1 MLIFN
6 LFRENYNTLLTTR
19 KEIIVCLFIAFLL
32 SVTASFS
39 QDTISMGDS
48 VSRFSEDTLVTS
60 IEKNLSDTVLTDT
73 LIADSLAHIAAKKE
87 KKDFLEAE
95 VRYSADDSFRIVLS
109 EQKIYLYKNAKVDYQ
124 NINLEA
130 SFVEFDMGNNTV
142 MAAGLADTTGVL
154 QGKPVFTQ
162 DNEKFTSDTLKYNFK
177 SRKGVIKNIVTQQ
190 GEGYLHSR
198 QTKRLSDGEIHVKG
212 GKYTT
217 CDAPHPHFYIG
228 LTKAIA
234 IPKDRIVSGPAFLV
248 MEDIPLPIALPFG
261 FFPNT
266 TKRASGL
273 IIPKYGT
280 EKTRGYFL
288 RDGGWYFA
296 LNDYVDVT
304 LLGTIYSRG
313 TWGLSST
320 AGYRKRYKF
329 NGHFDA
335 QYFRN
340 QILDGNETERK
351 GSKDFRVTWRH
362 SQDPKAN
369 PSQNFSASVNFSTR
383 SYEANHSTNMND
395 YLTNTKT
402 SSISYSK
409 NWSGRPFNFSASL
422 NHSQNS
428 QTGQVDVNFP
438 NMVFNVN
445 RLYPFRTKKS
455 TGSYKWFQNIQ
466 ISYNAKLENRI
477 NTIDSLFFTQQTLRS
492 MKNGFSHSIPVSL
505 TNIKLLNL
513 INITPGLSYDGVL
526 YTSYINKRI
535 ASDSAYYYNLNT
547 GQLSIDTF
555 RQITYA
561 HALKPSIG
569 VSVSP
574 KIYARF
580 TSKKSDS
587 YFSALRH
594 VITPSA
600 SFSYIPDLSGIM
612 PDYYRTI
619 AYPRTMS
626 GQTKEIKY
634 SVYENYIYGTPV
646 LPGQSG
652 SVNLSLSNNIEMKVR
667 PKSDT
672 TGKDKKISLLDNLN
686 FSTSYN
692 PFADQ
697 FKWST
702 LNMTGSTR
710 LFNNNLSVNFGATFD
725 PYALDSSKKSR
736 INTFQYE
743 QNRKFFRTTRAYI
756 NMGFSLK
763 SKAGSSSSSVDKE
776 GESLSDITTERPVIE
791 NPLDESAGLYYG
803 DYVDFKVP
811 WSIRV
816 DYSWNYN
823 KSLSTASYTHTI
835 RISGDLSL
843 TPKWKIGG
851 NTGYDFVA
859 RKMSVTNISIHR
871 DLHCWEM
878 RFTVV
883 PFGDRKSYSFTIN
896 AKTAILRDL
905 KYDKRRS
912 WYDNF

>member
-1 MLIFN
+1 MLMFN
-6 LFRENYNTLLTTR
+6 LFRKNNNTLLTTK
-19 KEIIVCLFIAFLL
+19 KEKSACLLVLFLL
-32 SVTASFS
+32 SVTVSFS
-39 QDTISMGDS
+39 QETTSIGDS
-48 VSRFSEDTLVTS
+48 VYHFSKDTLITLT
-60 IEKNLSDTVLTDT
+60 ENNLSDTILTDT
-73 LIADSLAHIAAKKE
+73 LMTDSLAHAAAKRE
-87 KKDFLEAE
+87 RKDFLETE

-130 SFVEFDMGNNTV
+130 SYVEFSMGDNTI
-142 MAAGLADTTGVL
+142 MAAGLTDTTGVI

-190 GEGYLHSR
+190 GEGYLHSK

-217 CDAPHPHFYIG
+217 CDASHPHFYIG

-234 IPKDRIVSGPAFLV
+234 IPKDKIVSGPAFLV
-248 MEDIPLPIALPFG
+248 MEDIPLPLALPFG

-266 TKRASGL
+266 TQRASGL

-288 RDGGWYFA
+288 RDGGWYLA
-296 LNDYVDVT
+296 LNDYIDIT

-313 TWGLSST
+313 TWGLSTT

-329 NGHFDA
+329 SGHFDA

-340 QILDGNETERK
+340 QILDGNEIERK

-369 PSQNFSASVNFSTR
+369 PTQKFSASVNFSTR

-409 NWSGRPFNFSASL
+409 DWTGRPFHFYASL

-445 RLYPFRTKKS
+445 SIYPFRTKKS

-466 ISYNAKLENRI
+466 ISYNAKLDNRI
-477 NTIDSLFFTQQTLRS
+477 NTVDSLFFTQQTLRN
-492 MKNGFSHSIPVSL
+492 MKNGFSHTIPVSL

-513 INITPGLSYDGVL
+513 INITPRLSYEGVL

-535 ASDSAYYYNLNT
+535 SGDSAYYYNLNA

-569 VSVSP
+569 ISLSP

-594 VITPSA
+594 VITPTA
-600 SFSYIPDLSGIM
+600 SFSYVPDLTGIM
-612 PDYYRTI
+612 PNYYRTI
-619 AYPRTMS
+619 VYPYTIT
-626 GQTKEIKY
+626 GQTKEMKY

-652 SVNLSLSNNIEMKVR
+652 SVNLTLSNNIEMKVR
-667 PKSDT
+667 PKADT
-672 TGKDKKISLLDNLN
+672 TGKDKKVSILDNLD
-686 FSTSYN
+686 FSASYN

-702 LNMTGSTR
+702 VNMTGSTR

-725 PYALDSSKKSR
+725 PYALDSLKKNR
-736 INTFQYE
+736 INTFQFT

-763 SKAGSSSSSVDKE
+763 SGAGKSASTVKTQ

-791 NPLDESAGLYYG
+791 NPLDESSGLYYG

-816 DYSWNYN
+816 DYSWNYS
-823 KSLSTASYTHTI
+823 KSLSTASFMHTI

-851 NTGYDFVA
+851 NTGYDFIA
-859 RKMSVTNISIHR
+859 RKMSITNISIHR

>member
-1 MLIFN
+1 MLMFN
-6 LFRENYNTLLTTR
+6 LFRKNSNRLLTTI
-19 KEIIVCLFIAFLL
+19 KEKITCFMALFLFT
-32 SVTASFS
+32 VTASFS
-39 QDTISMGDS
+39 QEAVSRVDS
-48 VSRFSEDTLVTS
+48 VYHFHEDSLFLSRGVL
-60 IEKNLSDTVLTDT
+60 LSDSVLTDT
-73 LIADSLAHIAAKKE
+73 ASSDTLAPGSAGKE
-87 KKDFLEAE
+87 KKDFLEAK
-95 VRYSADDSFRIVLS
+95 VTYSADDSFRIVLS

-130 SFVEFDMGNNTV
+130 SYVEFNMGDNTI
-142 MAAGLADTTGVL
+142 MAAGLKDTAEL
-154 QGKPVFTQ
+154 IQGKPVFTQ
-162 DNEKFTSDTLKYNFK
+162 GNEKFTSDTIKYNFR

-217 CDAPHPHFYIG
+217 CDASHPHFYIG

-234 IPKDRIVSGPAFLV
+234 IPKDKIVSGPAFLV
-248 MEDIPLPIALPFG
+248 MEDIPLPVALPFG

-266 TKRASGL
+266 TQRASGL
-273 IIPKYGT
+273 IIPKYGV

-296 LNDYVDVT
+296 LNDYIDVT
-304 LLGTIYSRG
+304 LLGTIYTRG
-313 TWGLSST
+313 TWGLSTT
-320 AGYRKRYKF
+320 AGYRKRYRF

-340 QILDGNETERK
+340 QILDGNEVERK

-369 PSQNFSASVNFSTR
+369 PTQNFSASVNFSTR

-445 RLYPFRTKKS
+445 RLYPFRTKKA
-455 TGSYKWFQNIQ
+455 TGTYKWFQNIQ
-466 ISYNAKLENRI
+466 ISYNAKLDNRI
-477 NTIDSLFFTQQTLRS
+477 STTDSMFFTEQTLRT
-492 MKNGFSHSIPVSL
+492 MKNGFSHTIPVSL

-526 YTSYINKRI
+526 YTSYINKSI
-535 ASDSAYYYNLNT
+535 SGDSAYYYNLNT
-547 GQLSIDTF
+547 GQLTIDTF

-561 HALKPSIG
+561 HAIRPSIG
-569 VSVSP
+569 VSVNP
-574 KIYARF
+574 KLYARF
-580 TSKKSDS
+580 TSKRSDS

-600 SFSYIPDLSGIM
+600 SFSYVPDLTGIM
-612 PDYYRTI
+612 PNYYRTV
-619 AYPRTMS
+619 AYPRSMT

-652 SVNLSLSNNIEMKVR
+652 SVNLSLNNNIEMKVR
-667 PKSDT
+667 PKTDT
-672 TGKDKKISLLDNLN
+672 TGKDKKVSILDNLS
-686 FSTSYN
+686 FSASYN
-692 PFADQ
+692 PFAEQ
-697 FKWST
+697 FRWST

-710 LFNNNLSVNFGATFD
+710 LFNNNLNVNFGATFD
-725 PYALDSSKKSR
+725 PYALDSLKKSR
-736 INTFQYE
+736 IDAFQYK
-743 QNRKFFRTTRAYI
+743 QNGKFFRTTRAYI

-763 SKAGSSSSSVDKE
+763 SGAGKSASTGKAE
-776 GESLSDITTERPVIE
+776 GESLSDITTDRPVIE
-791 NPLDESAGLYYG
+791 NPLDESSGLYYG

-816 DYSWNYN
+816 DYSWNYS
-823 KSLSTASYTHTI
+823 KTLATASFTHTI